1 MEPLIF
7 GTHAPS
13 MGDQCSSGWP
23 GIRRSSAA
31 TRRDAG
37 HARLAADERNGPY
50 ALLGHELQGI
60 HAQRRVPSIAHG
72 SWMTAAA
79 TFPPVA
85 RVPETA
91 ADARSLGRVAIVH
104 DYLNQRG
111 GAEKV
116 VLEMSNMWPEAP
128 IYTSLYRPDSTFD
141 EFRGRD
147 IRTSFVDRLPV
158 DRSFRNLFPLY
169 PAAFWSFGEIDA
181 DVVIASSSGWAHMA
195 RAVATAAHL
204 VYCYTPARW
213 LYRDDY
219 LNAGGRRARRQAL
232 LAPFGRG
239 LRRFDARAARRA
251 DAYVAISDG
260 IRKRVR
266 SAYGFDPSVVY
277 PPVHTE
283 RLRPSAR
290 GERLLVISRLLP
302 YKRVD
307 LVVAAARQLGLGLD
321 VVGDG
326 PLLDELRSAA
336 GPGTVFHG
344 AAPEETVTQLLES
357 CSTVCVAGEED
368 FGIVAVEAQAA
379 GKPVVAYG
387 RGGARETVVDG
398 ISGVLFHE
406 QTVTCVAR
414 AVVACGELATPPEAI
429 AASATRFSAHAF
441 VDGLGRVIAATR
453 DRPARDGSTT
463 SVMGQT

>member
-1 MEPLIF
+1 MSP
-7 GTHAPS
+7 
-13 MGDQCSSGWP
+13 
-23 GIRRSSAA
+23 AA
-31 TRRDAG
+31 T
-37 HARLAADERNGPY
+37 
-50 ALLGHELQGI
+50 
-60 HAQRRVPSIAHG
+60 V
-72 SWMTAAA
+72 
-79 TFPPVA
+79 PPVA

-116 VLEMSNMWPEAP
+116 VLEMSNIWPEAP

-147 IRTSFVDRLPV
+147 IRTSFLDRLPV
-158 DRSFRNLFPLY
+158 DRSFRNLFPFY

-181 DVVIASSSGWAHMA
+181 DVVVASSSGWAHMA
-195 RAVATAAHL
+195 RAVEDAVHL
-204 VYCYTPARW
+204 VYCHTPARW
-213 LYRDDY
+213 LYGDDY

-232 LAPFGRG
+232 VAPLGGG
-239 LRRFDARAARRA
+239 LRQYDARAARRA
-251 DAYVAISDG
+251 DVYIAVSDG

-266 SAYGFDPSVVY
+266 DTYGFDSPVVH
-277 PPVHTE
+277 PPVQTG
-283 RLRPSAR
+283 RLQPSAR

-336 GPGTVFHG
+336 GPGTTFHG
-344 AAPEETVTQLLES
+344 AAPEETVTRLLET
-357 CSTVCVAGEED
+357 CSTVCVAGQED

-387 RGGARETVVDG
+387 QGGARETIVDG
-398 ISGVLFHE
+398 VTGVLFDE
-406 QTVTCVAR
+406 QTVTCIAC
-414 AVVACGELATPPEAI
+414 AVVACDELDTPPEAI
-429 AASATRFSAHAF
+429 AASAARFSASAF
-441 VDGLGRVIAATR
+441 VEGLRGVIAGAR
-453 DRPARDGSTT
+453 DRHAGNCSKT
-463 SVMGQT
+463 SLTGQT

>member
-1 MEPLIF
+1 M
-7 GTHAPS
+7 
-13 MGDQCSSGWP
+13 
-23 GIRRSSAA
+23 SSAA
-31 TRRDAG
+31 T
-37 HARLAADERNGPY
+37 
-50 ALLGHELQGI
+50 
-60 HAQRRVPSIAHG
+60 VP
-72 SWMTAAA
+72 T
-79 TFPPVA
+79 VA
-85 RVPETA
+85 RIAEGA
-91 ADARSLGRVAIVH
+91 GDAFSLGRVAIVH

-147 IRTSFVDRLPV
+147 IRTSFLDRLPV
-158 DRSFRNLFPLY
+158 DRGFRNLFPMY

-181 DVVIASSSGWAHMA
+181 DVVVASSSGWAHMA
-195 RAVATAAHL
+195 RAVDSAVHV

-232 LAPFGRG
+232 LAPLGGG
-239 LRRFDARAARRA
+239 LRHFDARAARRA

-260 IRKRVR
+260 IRERVR
-266 SAYGFDPSVVY
+266 SAYGLDSSVVY

-283 RLRPSAR
+283 RLRPRAR

-326 PLLDELRSAA
+326 PLFNDLQRAA
-336 GPGTVFHG
+336 GPGTTFHG
-344 AAPEETVTQLLES
+344 AATEEAVTQLLDS

-379 GKPVVAYG
+379 GKPVVAYR
-387 RGGARETVVDG
+387 RGGARETIVDG
-398 ISGVLFHE
+398 VTGVLFDE

-414 AVVACGELATPPEAI
+414 AIVACGELTTPAEAI
-429 AASATRFSAHAF
+429 AASAARFSTRAF
-441 VDGLGRVIAATR
+441 VHGLGRVIAATR
-453 DRPARDGSTT
+453 DRSARAGSAT
-463 SVMGQT
+463 SLQGQA